1 MASLW
6 LRNLGFYS
14 LQILLI
20 AAAGGLL
27 LQLLRI
33 RIPKA
38 RLICWQALLVAC
50 LLLPA
55 IEPWRRLNIDSSVQ
69 ITTGSF
75 TAVERSHSLGF
86 LQISLPNII
95 LLLLGAGAAIRFSI

>member
-1 MASLW
+1 MATLW

-14 LQILLI
+14 LQILML

-27 LQLLRI
+27 IQVLSI

-38 RLICWQALLVAC
+38 RLYCWQALLLGC
-50 LLLPA
+50 LLLPG

-75 TAVERSHSLGF
+75 TPIEHAHGLRF
-86 LQISLPNII
+86 LPIPPANVIW
-95 LLLLGAGAAIRFSI
+95 LLLMGGAAIRL